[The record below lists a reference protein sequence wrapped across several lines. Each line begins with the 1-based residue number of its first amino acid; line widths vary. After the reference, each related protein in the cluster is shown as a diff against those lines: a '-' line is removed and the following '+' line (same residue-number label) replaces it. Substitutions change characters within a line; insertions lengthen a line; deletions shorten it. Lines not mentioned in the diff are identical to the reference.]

1 MSEEWRERLA
11 EELDQLRE
19 RLGRLE
25 RYLFSD
31 GFYRLSAR
39 EQTRL
44 LAQRFFMDAYAKI
57 LRERLEER

>member
-19 RLGRLE
+19 RLE

-39 EQTRL
+39 EQTLL

>member
-31 GFYRLSAR
+31 GFYRLS
-39 EQTRL
+39 TL
-44 LAQRFFMDAYAKI
+44 LAQQFFMDAYAKI

>member
-11 EELDQLRE
+11 EE
-19 RLGRLE
+19 LE

-39 EQTRL
+39 EQTLL
-44 LAQRFFMDAYAKI
+44 LAQQFFMDAYAKI
-57 LRERLEER
+57 LRERLECVQ

>member
-25 RYLFSD
+25 RYLLSD

-39 EQTRL
+39 EQTLL
-44 LAQRFFMDAYAKI
+44 LAQQFFMDAYAKI

>member
-31 GFYRLSAR
+31 RFYRLSAR
-39 EQTRL
+39 EQTLL

>member
-25 RYLFSD
+25 RYLFSG

-39 EQTRL
+39 EQTLL